1 MLLTPFTKA
10 GILKLLLTSLLLSQG
25 SMKFHKKIGETC
37 RTHLGCFSECCIR
50 NEKMQKVCTRR
61 MFFMQC
67 NTWKKPNGYSCYDH
81 SECQSNCCVPNSS
94 RTQTFCT
101 PTTVFRQCI
110 PWRKME
116 GELCSSHKE
125 CQSQCCLGRYED
137 VFHCIPKIGLLTKCF
152 YLMEEN
158 FEVDDEV
165 GSINN
170 QENQPGGLPVSTGQQ
185 G

>member
-37 RTHLGCFSECCIR
+37 RTHLECFSKCCVR

-81 SECQSNCCVPNSS
+81 SECQSNCCIPNSS

-125 CQSQCCLGRYED
+125 CQSQCCLSRYED
-137 VFHCIPKIGLLTKCF
+137 VFRCIPKTGLLTKCF